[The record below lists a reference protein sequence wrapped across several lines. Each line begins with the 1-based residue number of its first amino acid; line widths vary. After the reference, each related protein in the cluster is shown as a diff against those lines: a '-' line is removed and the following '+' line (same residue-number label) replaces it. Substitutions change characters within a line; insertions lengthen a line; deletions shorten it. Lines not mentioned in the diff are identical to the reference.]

1 MWRGA
6 KWATVRFWGP
16 QCVSDALIGGFLPF
30 SPFALAGLVLV
41 AAIIFLNTT
50 VSIGTINGLVFYA
63 NIVQANQ
70 AIFFPEKSITSVIM
84 SWLNL
89 DVGIK
94 VCSFDGMDAYV
105 KTWLQPVFPI
115 YIWTM
120 VVVILYIQ
128 PLFNKGC

>member
-1 MWRGA
+1 MGYSQVLGSSVCKRCSNW
-6 KWATVRFWGP
+6 WVLTIF
-16 QCVSDALIGGFLPF
+16 
-30 SPFALAGLVLV
+30 PFAFAGLVLV

-50 VSIGTINGLVFYA
+50 VSIGTINVLFFYA

-70 AIFFPEKSITSVIM
+70 AICFPEKSITSVIM
-84 SWLNL
+84 AWLNL

-115 YIWTM
+115 YI
-120 VVVILYIQ
+120 
-128 PLFNKGC
+128 